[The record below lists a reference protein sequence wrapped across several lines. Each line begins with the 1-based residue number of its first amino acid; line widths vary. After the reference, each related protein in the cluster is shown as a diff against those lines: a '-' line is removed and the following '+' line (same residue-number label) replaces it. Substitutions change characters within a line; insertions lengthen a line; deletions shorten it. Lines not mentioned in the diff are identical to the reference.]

1 MSSLGLSMV
10 PRSSITARK
19 VKIFS
24 RGPVQTKALFGFGG
38 GKSEKSE
45 KEIEKEEQWK
55 AQQEVLNRR
64 RSDSWQ
70 GEVRERE
77 R

>member
-1 MSSLGLSMV
+1 
-10 PRSSITARK
+10 
-19 VKIFS
+19 
-24 RGPVQTKALFGFGG
+24 VQTKALFGFGG